1 MMVMAVIIYIMF
13 SNINNKLSQE
23 QDKLYLTQ
31 ARLESVSNNDSDE
44 ILGTLLNL
52 LKLKSKI
59 TVETV
64 GYSYGSFY
72 LVVKY
77 SEVNDF
83 NDFKDNLEKNFAVK
97 GVSTIDEFNGK
108 ETRVRVDVYSVD

>member
-1 MMVMAVIIYIMF
+1 MAIIFYIVF
-13 SNINNKLSQE
+13 YNINNKLSQE

-31 ARLESVSNNDSDE
+31 ARLESVSDNDSE
-44 ILGTLLNL
+44 KILSTLINL
-52 LKLKSKI
+52 LDLKTKL

-77 SEVNDF
+77 SDVRDF
-83 NDFKDNLEKNFAVK
+83 NDFRDNLEKRFAIK
-97 GVSTIDEFNGK
+97 GISTIDEINGK